1 MRVVHYHPYML
12 AGDSGA
18 ANAARGWASAI
29 GSVGVRARAVVDRD
43 AMHLPPPTG
52 VECVPLAHVG
62 RGRARVPIGL
72 LDAVDGDAILV
83 LHGGWLLRNAVIGM
97 AATRRNI
104 AFVVMAHGV
113 YDPHVFADGA
123 LKKKLWAAGLERR
136 LLRQAL
142 AVHLF
147 FEQEHVGLDRLG
159 VRVPT
164 IVAPNG
170 VDPSDI
176 RWDGGSGG
184 YLLWLGR
191 YAIRNKGLDLLIDAL
206 HRLPPAK
213 RPIVRLHGP
222 DWRGQ
227 KGIVRSMVD
236 RLGLDRWVRVG
247 DPVYGEVKRDL
258 IGRAAGC
265 IYPSRWEGCSMS
277 VLEALSAG
285 VPTLVTPFAMGR
297 SLGADEAVVEATW
310 SIDDLAAGIRRLTS
324 PSAAAIGARAAEV
337 ARTRF
342 AWTSVASSW
351 LEQVAALSTR

>member
-18 ANAARGWASAI
+18 ANAARGWVSAMR
-29 GSVGVRARAVVDRD
+29 SVGVRVLAIVDRD
-43 AMHLPPPTG
+43 AIHLQPPGG
-52 VECVPLAHVG
+52 VECIPLAHVG
-62 RGRARVPIGL
+62 RGRARVPRGL
-72 LDAVDGDAILV
+72 LDVVDEDDVLV
-83 LHGGWLLRNAVIGM
+83 LHGGWLLRNAVIGS
-97 AATRRNI
+97 ASTRRNI
-104 AFVVMAHGV
+104 PFVVMAHGV

-123 LKKKLWAAGLERR
+123 LWKELWALGIERR
-136 LLRQAL
+136 VLRQAL

-147 FEQEHVGLDRLG
+147 FEQEHAGLERLG

-164 IVAPNG
+164 VVVPNG
-170 VDPSDI
+170 IHTSDI

-191 YAIRNKGLDLLIDAL
+191 YAIRHKGLDLMIEAL
-206 HRLPPAK
+206 HRLAPAA

-236 RLGLDRWVRVG
+236 GLGLGRWVTVG
-247 DPVYGEVKRDL
+247 GPVYREVKRDL

-297 SLGADEAVVEATW
+297 SLGAHEAVVEANW
-310 SIDDLAAGIRRLTS
+310 SIDDLAAGIRQLMS
-324 PSAAAIGARAAEV
+324 PSAAAIGERAAEV
-337 ARTRF
+337 ARTQF
-342 AWTSVASSW
+342 AWTNVASSW
-351 LEQVAALSTR
+351 LEQVTALSTR